1 MKTIYMLIIM
11 LVGMA
16 IGGEW
21 QKPASNLTAIK
32 SAIKSKTLT
41 VEKIEKCDRYGYNA
55 IHLSTFTN
63 NNGVLK
69 ALLSSGMVDSSN
81 INIPNDFGETPLI
94 LLNPANVEGL
104 KMLLNTGMYNVQ
116 MLNQPDEQGNT
127 FLMYCA
133 NAKNEVAAKMILNAG
148 KFTPDDL
155 EKKNIHGES
164 FLSYC
169 QQNGLVALASEAK
182 TIAHKNTLATLTV
195 VQSAIPMLVRG
206 K

>member
-1 MKTIYMLIIM
+1 MYTLIIM

-21 QKPASNLTAIK
+21 QKPVGNLNAIK
-32 SAIKSKTLT
+32 SAIKTKTLT
-41 VEKIEKCDRYGYNA
+41 VEKIEKCDNYGYNA

-169 QQNGLVALASEAK
+169 HSNGLVTLASEAK
-182 TIAHKNTLATLTV
+182 EMAHKNTLAELRI
-195 VQSAIPMLVRG
+195 VQSSIPMLKRG
-206 K
+206 E

>member
-1 MKTIYMLIIM
+1 MKFMYAIILM

-21 QKPASNLTAIK
+21 QKPTGNLNGIKVAIK
-32 SAIKSKTLT
+32 AKTLT
-41 VEKIEKCDRYGYNA
+41 VEKVEQCDKYGYNSL
-55 IHLSTFTN
+55 HLATYN
-63 NNGVLK
+63 NSNVVLK

-104 KMLLNTGMYNVQ
+104 KMLLNTGKYNVQ

-169 QQNGLVALASEAK
+169 HSNGLEALASEAK
-182 TIAHKNTLATLTV
+182 AMAHKNTLATLTM
-195 VQSAIPMLVRG
+195 VQSAIPMLKRG
-206 K
+206 E